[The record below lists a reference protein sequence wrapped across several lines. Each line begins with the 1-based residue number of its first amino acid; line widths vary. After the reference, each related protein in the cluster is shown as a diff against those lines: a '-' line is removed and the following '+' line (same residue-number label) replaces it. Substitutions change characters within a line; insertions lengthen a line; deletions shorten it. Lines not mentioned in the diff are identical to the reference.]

1 LDIVLPFLYCVVNA
15 SPAVKRLN
23 IEKKVKI
30 FPLFAQGVL
39 MELRNL
45 ALKKEKQSENLAKA
59 MQAISIIQSVVD
71 NNSIPRNIRKL
82 AKEVVDS
89 LKDEKLS
96 IGVRAANAI
105 STLEEISQDPN
116 VPSFARV
123 TLWNAVSVLEG
134 IRE

>member
-1 LDIVLPFLYCVVNA
+1 
-15 SPAVKRLN
+15 
-23 IEKKVKI
+23 
-30 FPLFAQGVL
+30 

-105 STLEEISQDPN
+105 STLRRYLKTPTFHHSHELLCGMQSQC
-116 VPSFARV
+116 
-123 TLWNAVSVLEG
+123 
-134 IRE
+134 

>member
-1 LDIVLPFLYCVVNA
+1 MRD
-15 SPAVKRLN
+15 
-23 IEKKVKI
+23 
-30 FPLFAQGVL
+30 
-39 MELRNL
+39 L

>member
-1 LDIVLPFLYCVVNA
+1 M
-15 SPAVKRLN
+15 
-23 IEKKVKI
+23 EKKVKI

-82 AKEVVDS
+82 A
-89 LKDEKLS
+89 